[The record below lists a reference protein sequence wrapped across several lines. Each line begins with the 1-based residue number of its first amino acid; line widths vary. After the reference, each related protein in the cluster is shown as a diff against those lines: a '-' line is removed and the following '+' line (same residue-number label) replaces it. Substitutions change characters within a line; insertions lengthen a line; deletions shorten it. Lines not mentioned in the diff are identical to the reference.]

1 MIVKVMCLN
10 NEFEFPVVLT
20 KYAIT
25 HMLKPLLVSIPDVL
39 VLDLNEKYEIFQEF
53 IPPGYINEK
62 EVKYVTENLLNLM
75 ANAYKW
81 IDEDDLYSMLSDFA
95 EKLRKKSLGGI
106 IPVGMYENY
115 VNSAII
121 NKDTIEVVPNKMA
134 RYIVNPYYDYT
145 GVPFKERKTLQNE
158 IINLAI
164 GLEKKGDNYDTI
176 YESIVDYDLNQN
188 KLTKRMLESLAG
200 VSYATIKNYLKE
212 YPELD
217 EAFKQVNRLSG
228 TEKQQL
234 NKKYNQAKN

>member
-95 EKLRKKSLGGI
+95 EKLRKKSLGGV
-106 IPVGMYENY
+106 IPVGMYKHFINT
-115 VNSAII
+115 AII
-121 NKDTIEVVPNKMA
+121 NKDTIEVVPNKTI
-134 RYIVNPYYDYT
+134 RYIVNPKYDYT
-145 GVPFKERKTLQNE
+145 GIPYEERHILKRE
-158 IINLAI
+158 VINIAI
-164 GLEKKGDNYDTI
+164 GLEKRRDNYDAI
-176 YESIVDYDLNQN
+176 YEAIVDYDLNQ
-188 KLTKRMLESLAG
+188 KRLTKRIVEFLTD

-212 YPELD
+212 HPELD

>member
-115 VNSAII
+115 VKSAIM

-217 EAFKQVNRLSG
+217 EAFKQVNRLSE

>member
-81 IDEDDLYSMLSDFA
+81 VDEDDLYSMLSDFA

>member
-1 MIVKVMCLN
+1 MKYKIWSLKE
-10 NEFEFPVVLT
+10 EFENPIVLT
-20 KYAIT
+20 KYAIEY
-25 HMLKPLLVSIPDVL
+25 LLHNLFITIPDVL
-39 VLDLNEKYEIFQEF
+39 VLDLGKKYDIFQEF
-53 IPPGYINEK
+53 MPPGYIEEK

-81 IDEDDLYSMLSDFA
+81 IKEDDLYSMLSDFA

>member
-1 MIVKVMCLN
+1 
-10 NEFEFPVVLT
+10 
-20 KYAIT
+20 
-25 HMLKPLLVSIPDVL
+25 MLKPLLVSIPDVL

>member
-20 KYAIT
+20 KYAVT
-25 HMLKPLLVSIPDVL
+25 HMLKPLLVSIPDIL

-81 IDEDDLYSMLSDFA
+81 VDEDNLHTMLTEFA

-106 IPVGMYENY
+106 IPVVMYENY
-115 VNSAII
+115 VNSAIM
-121 NKDTIEVVPNKMA
+121 NKDTIEVVPNKTA
-134 RYIVNPYYDYT
+134 RYIVNPYYDYK

-164 GLEKKGDNYDTI
+164 GLEKKSDNYDAI

>member
-234 NKKYNQAKN
+234 NRKYNQAKN

>member
-81 IDEDDLYSMLSDFA
+81 IKEDDLYSMLSDFA

>member
-176 YESIVDYDLNQN
+176 YESIVDYDLNKN

>member
-95 EKLRKKSLGGI
+95 DKLRKKSLGGI

>member
-176 YESIVDYDLNQN
+176 YESIVDYDLNKN

-234 NKKYNQAKN
+234 NRKYNQAKN